1 MGGHPMFF
9 KMLLMATGMATASY
23 DLLAINLS
31 LLVLRRLYD
40 LHSWESSIIRYFAVV
55 WYQASRNLALARY

>member
-1 MGGHPMFF
+1 
-9 KMLLMATGMATASY
+9 MATGMATASY

-40 LHSWESSIIRYFAVV
+40 LHSWESSIIRYFALV
-55 WYQASRNLALARY
+55 WYQASRNLVLARY